1 MKDQVR
7 GGLFLSTTH
16 VCSLLWGWVWN
27 LEQFV
32 CGVGGGTLLGP
43 EGSAGWLVACG
54 LLRPLF
60 RVMRGGGGWW
70 VCCLRSA

>member
-1 MKDQVR
+1 VVPLVLVLPVPR
-7 GGLFLSTTH
+7 
-16 VCSLLWGWVWN
+16 SLLG
-27 LEQFV
+27 
-32 CGVGGGTLLGP
+32 GVGGCGTQVVGEREGWFGTLLGP
-43 EGSAGWLVACG
+43 EGSAVGLVACG